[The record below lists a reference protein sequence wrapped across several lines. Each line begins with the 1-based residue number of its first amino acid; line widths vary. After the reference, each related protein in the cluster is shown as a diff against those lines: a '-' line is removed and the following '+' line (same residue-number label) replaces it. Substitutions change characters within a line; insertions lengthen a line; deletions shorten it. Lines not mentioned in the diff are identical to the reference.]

1 MRCSQA
7 VRHRVL
13 VPAFPGSNPGTSDF
27 LFFLVQNMDT
37 NCKAIVL
44 AAGKGVRMQ
53 SEMPKVLHRL
63 SGKPLVLHVIDN
75 LIYAGL
81 KEEDII
87 VVVGYRGDD
96 VIHAIGNRVQF
107 VWQNE
112 QLGTG
117 HAVMQAEPVLQGYNG
132 IVIVA
137 CGDVP
142 LIKPE
147 TFSMLF
153 ATTNDQKT
161 GAVVLT
167 MELEN
172 PFGYGRIIRDEH
184 GNLLKIV
191 EEKDATTQQKAIREV
206 NTGTYAF
213 KSPLLFQGLKTI
225 TTENAQREY
234 YLPDALTYIRS
245 TGNTIKIIKLEDP
258 IQGSGINSKEELSKL
273 EDIISK
279 F

>member
-1 MRCSQA
+1 
-7 VRHRVL
+7 
-13 VPAFPGSNPGTSDF
+13 
-27 LFFLVQNMDT
+27 MDG

-63 SGKPLVLHVIDN
+63 GGKPLVLHVIDN
-75 LIYAGL
+75 LKKAGL
-81 KEEDII
+81 REEDII
-87 VVVGYRGDD
+87 VVVGYKGDD
-96 VIHAIGNRVQF
+96 VMDAIGNQVQY
-107 VWQNE
+107 VWQKE

-117 HAVMQAEPVLQGYNG
+117 HAVMQAESLLYSYDG

-142 LIKPE
+142 LIKPV
-147 TFSMLF
+147 TFTSLYIN
-153 ATTNDQKT
+153 ANEPRT

-167 MELEN
+167 MELDN
-172 PFGYGRIIRDEH
+172 PFGYGRIIRDEQ

-191 EEKDATTQQKAIREV
+191 EEKDAVNAQKSIHEV

-213 KSPLLFQGLKTI
+213 KSPLLFQGLKTV
-225 TTENAQREY
+225 TTENAQCEY

-245 TGNTIKIIKLEDP
+245 TGNDVKIIKLADP
-258 IQGSGINSKEELSKL
+258 IEGSGINSKEELLKL
-273 EDIISK
+273 EDILSK
-279 F
+279 K

>member
-1 MRCSQA
+1 
-7 VRHRVL
+7 
-13 VPAFPGSNPGTSDF
+13 
-27 LFFLVQNMDT
+27 MDS

-53 SEMPKVLHRL
+53 SEMPKVLHHL
-63 SGKPLVLHVIDN
+63 GGKPLVLHVIDN
-75 LIYAGL
+75 LIHTGL

-87 VVVGYRGDD
+87 VVVGYRGED
-96 VIHAIGNRVQF
+96 VIQAIGNRARF
-107 VWQNE
+107 VWQKE

-117 HAVMQAEPVLQGYNG
+117 HAVMQAEPVLQAYNG

-153 ATTNDQKT
+153 STANDPKT

-172 PFGYGRIIRDEH
+172 PFGYGRIIRDDN
-184 GNLLKIV
+184 GNLQRIV
-191 EEKDATTQQKAIREV
+191 EEKDADPVQKAIHEV

-213 KSPLLFQGLKTI
+213 KSQLLFKGLKTV

-245 TGNTIKIIKLEDP
+245 TGNTVKIIKLHDP
-258 IQGSGINSKEELSKL
+258 IEGSGINSKEELAKL

-279 F
+279 KSNN

>member
-1 MRCSQA
+1 
-7 VRHRVL
+7 
-13 VPAFPGSNPGTSDF
+13 
-27 LFFLVQNMDT
+27 MDS

-75 LIYAGL
+75 LIHAGL

-96 VIHAIGNRVQF
+96 VIQAIGNRAQF
-107 VWQNE
+107 VWQKE

-117 HAVMQAEPVLQGYNG
+117 HAVMQAEQALQGYTG

-147 TFSMLF
+147 TFSMLV
-153 ATTNDQKT
+153 ATANDPKT

-172 PFGYGRIIRDEH
+172 PFGYGRIIRDEY

-191 EEKDATTQQKAIREV
+191 EEKDAAPEQKAIREV

-213 KSPLLFQGLKTI
+213 KSSLLFQGLKTV
-225 TTENAQREY
+225 TTKNAQREY

-245 TGNTIKIIKLEDP
+245 TGTTVKIIKLDDP
-258 IQGSGINSKEELSKL
+258 TQGSGINSKEELAKL

-279 F
+279 FN

>member
-1 MRCSQA
+1 
-7 VRHRVL
+7 
-13 VPAFPGSNPGTSDF
+13 
-27 LFFLVQNMDT
+27 MDS

-53 SEMPKVLHRL
+53 SEMPKVLHKL
-63 SGKPLVLHVIDN
+63 SGKPLVLHVIDS
-75 LIYAGL
+75 LIHAGL

-87 VVVGYRGDD
+87 VVVGYKGDD
-96 VIHAIGNRVQF
+96 VIKTIGNRVQV
-107 VWQNE
+107 VWQKE

-117 HAVMQAEPVLQGYNG
+117 HAVMQTQPLLQDYNG
-132 IVIVA
+132 IAIVA

-153 ATTNDQKT
+153 ATANDPET

-172 PFGYGRIIRDEH
+172 PFGYGRIIRDEQ
-184 GNLLKIV
+184 GNLMKIV
-191 EEKDATTQQKAIREV
+191 EEKDAAPEQKAIREV

-213 KSPLLFQGLKTI
+213 KSQLLFQGLKTV

-245 TGNTIKIIKLEDP
+245 TGNTVKIIKLDDP
-258 IQGSGINSKEELSKL
+258 IQGSGINSKEELATL
-273 EDIISK
+273 ENMISK
-279 F
+279 FK

>member
-1 MRCSQA
+1 MNS
-7 VRHRVL
+7 
-13 VPAFPGSNPGTSDF
+13 
-27 LFFLVQNMDT
+27 

-63 SGKPLVLHVIDN
+63 GGKPLVLHVIDN
-75 LIYAGL
+75 LSHAGL

-87 VVVGYRGDD
+87 VVVGYRGED
-96 VIHAIGNRVQF
+96 VIQVIGNRVQF
-107 VWQNE
+107 VWQKE

-117 HAVMQAEPVLQGYNG
+117 HAVMQAEPVLQAYNG
-132 IVIVA
+132 ILIVA

-147 TFSMLF
+147 TFSLLF
-153 ATTNDQKT
+153 STANDPKT

-167 MELEN
+167 MDLEN
-172 PFGYGRIIRDEH
+172 PFGYGRIVRDEH
-184 GNLLKIV
+184 GNLQRIV
-191 EEKDATTQQKAIREV
+191 EEKDASPEQKAIREV

-213 KSPLLFQGLKTI
+213 KSQLLFKGLKTV
-225 TTENAQREY
+225 TTENAQKEY

-245 TGNTIKIIKLEDP
+245 TGNIVKIIKLDDP
-258 IQGSGINSKEELSKL
+258 VQGSGINSKEELAKL
-273 EDIISK
+273 EDIIFKKSK
-279 F
+279 S

>member
-1 MRCSQA
+1 MD
-7 VRHRVL
+7 
-13 VPAFPGSNPGTSDF
+13 SDR
-27 LFFLVQNMDT
+27 
-37 NCKAIVL
+37 KAIVL

-63 SGKPLVLHVIDN
+63 SGKPLVLHVIDT
-75 LIYAGL
+75 LIHVGL

-96 VIHAIGNRVQF
+96 VIQAIGNRARF
-107 VWQNE
+107 VWQKE

-117 HAVMQAEPVLQGYNG
+117 HAVMQAKPSLKGYNG
-132 IVIVA
+132 IVAVA

-153 ATTNDQKT
+153 ATANDPKT

-172 PFGYGRIIRDEH
+172 PFGYGRIIRDEY

-191 EEKDATTQQKAIREV
+191 EEKDAPLEQKAIREV

-213 KSPLLFQGLKTI
+213 KSPLLFQGLKTV

-245 TGNTIKIIKLEDP
+245 TGNIVKIIKLDDP
-258 IQGSGINSKEELSKL
+258 IQGSGINSKEELSEL
-273 EDIISK
+273 EEILSK
-279 F
+279 FN

>member
-27 LFFLVQNMDT
+27 YFLVLRMDG

-63 SGKPLVLHVIDN
+63 GGKPLVLHVIDN
-75 LIYAGL
+75 LKKAGL
-81 KEEDII
+81 REEDII
-87 VVVGYRGDD
+87 VVVGYKGDD
-96 VIHAIGNRVQF
+96 VMDAIGNQVQY
-107 VWQNE
+107 VWQKE

-117 HAVMQAEPVLQGYNG
+117 HAVMQAESLLYSYDG

-142 LIKPE
+142 LIKPV
-147 TFSMLF
+147 TFTSLYIN
-153 ATTNDQKT
+153 ANEPRT

-167 MELEN
+167 MELDN
-172 PFGYGRIIRDEH
+172 PFGYGRIIRDEQ

-191 EEKDATTQQKAIREV
+191 EEKDAVNAQKSIHEV

-213 KSPLLFQGLKTI
+213 KSPLLFQGLKTV
-225 TTENAQREY
+225 TTENAQCEY

-245 TGNTIKIIKLEDP
+245 TGNDVKIIKLADP
-258 IQGSGINSKEELSKL
+258 IEGSGINSKEELLKL
-273 EDIISK
+273 EDILSK
-279 F
+279 K